1 MADNIQNPQASV
13 RDDDQTLQLADL
25 WALIW
30 DNKWWYVL
38 SVLLFLFIAGFHLYK
53 TPNTYSRSEKVI
65 VDEDSQ
71 ATAMKELTAFAG
83 YRRSYYSGNNV
94 DNELEAF
101 ASPDL
106 MQKVVARL
114 GYETRY
120 VEKQFLRTR
129 ELFTLTP
136 VEMSLLGDN
145 TSSAFSFLLSKVGD
159 DEYVLSD
166 FRVAA
171 DDLPG
176 VRIQGHLGDSIV
188 TPVGAIRITPT
199 ARIESWNRPITVS
212 WVNSRSMG
220 KAYAG
225 RLSTS
230 LSSKQSSVVVLTFT
244 DVFPARSEAVLS
256 TLLDIYNEEWVNNK
270 NRSARNTAD
279 FINDRLVVIEKE
291 LGGVESSLKDYKQA
305 HQLTNIQ
312 SVSNAYLQQSSEYSA
327 RAFEVNNQLSVARY
341 IKDYLNNPVHSRD
354 LIPANTGL
362 QNSTVESQ
370 VKEYNETLLKRD
382 RLLNESSEN
391 SPLVIDLNVT
401 LEAIKVAVNR
411 SIDNYISTL
420 QLQMDKI
427 NDEER
432 TIMRRIASTS
442 GQELELLSI
451 ERQQKVKEQL
461 YVFLLQKREENE
473 LQSLLT
479 VSNTRLIQTPSGSSA
494 PVAPNKMMI
503 LLIALVLGLG
513 IPFALFYVMKVLD
526 TSVKGRNDLSRITV
540 PFLAEI
546 PELQSGS
553 GYLRKFRRNR
563 FDGGNTKILV
573 RSGSRDMVN
582 EAFRVLRTNLDL
594 MVGHEGSH
602 TIMVTSFNPGAGK
615 TFTMLNL
622 AASVALKG
630 SKVIILDLD
639 LRKATLSKAVGKNNS
654 GIASYL
660 NGKTDS
666 IEDHVQTLAENLFLL
681 SVGSLPPNP
690 AELLVSDRFKTML
703 STLKGQYDYIFL
715 DCPPVDLVA
724 DTSIIAAEADITIF
738 IIRSGLF
745 DKRGL
750 PAVEQMYK
758 DGRYNR
764 MAIILNGVETY
775 SKRGY
780 GYGYGYG

>member
-1 MADNIQNPQASV
+1 MADINQTPQQATV
-13 RDDDQTLQLADL
+13 RDDAETLQLADL

-38 SVLLFLFIAGFHLYK
+38 SVLLCLFIAGFHLYK
-53 TPNTYSRSEKVI
+53 TPKIYSRVEKVI

-83 YRRSYYSGNNV
+83 YRRSFNSGNNV

-106 MQKVVARL
+106 MQKVIARL

-120 VEKQFLRTR
+120 VEKQILRTR

-136 VEMSLLGDN
+136 VEMTLLGDN
-145 TSSAFSFLLSKVGD
+145 TSSSFSFSLSKTGED
-159 DEYVLSD
+159 SFELTD
-166 FRVAA
+166 FKVAGEVMA
-171 DDLPG
+171 S
-176 VRIQGHLGDSIV
+176 VKISGHLGDSLV
-188 TPVGAIRITPT
+188 TPVGALRFTPT
-199 ARIESWNRPITVS
+199 VHIEKWERPIVVS
-212 WVNSRSMG
+212 WVNSRAMG

-230 LSSKQSSVVVLTFT
+230 LSSKQSSVVVLTFS
-244 DVFPARSEAVLS
+244 DLFPARAEAVLS

-312 SVSNAYLQQSSEYSA
+312 SISNAYLQQSSEYST

-341 IKDYLNNPVHSRD
+341 IKDYLNNPIHSRD
-354 LIPANTGL
+354 LIPANSGL

-370 VKEYNETLLKRD
+370 IKEYNEALLKRD

-427 NDEER
+427 SDEER

-479 VSNTRLIQTPSGSSA
+479 VSNTRLIQTPTGSPA
-494 PVAPNKMMI
+494 PVSPNRMMI
-503 LLIALVLGLG
+503 LLIALVLGFG
-513 IPFALFYVMKVLD
+513 VPFAAFYLMKVLD
-526 TSVKGRNDLSRITV
+526 TSVKGRNDLSRISV

-546 PELQSGS
+546 PEIRTNSK
-553 GYLRKFRRNR
+553 YLGKLRSNR
-563 FDGGNTKILV
+563 FDETNTKVMV

-594 MVGHEGSH
+594 MVGHSGSH

-639 LRKATLSKAVGKNNS
+639 LRKATLSKAVGKNNT

-666 IEDHVQTLAENLFLL
+666 IEDHVQTLGENLFLL

-690 AELLVSDRFKTML
+690 AELLVSDR
-703 STLKGQYDYIFL
+703 
-715 DCPPVDLVA
+715 
-724 DTSIIAAEADITIF
+724 
-738 IIRSGLF
+738 
-745 DKRGL
+745 
-750 PAVEQMYK
+750 
-758 DGRYNR
+758 
-764 MAIILNGVETY
+764 
-775 SKRGY
+775 
-780 GYGYGYG
+780 